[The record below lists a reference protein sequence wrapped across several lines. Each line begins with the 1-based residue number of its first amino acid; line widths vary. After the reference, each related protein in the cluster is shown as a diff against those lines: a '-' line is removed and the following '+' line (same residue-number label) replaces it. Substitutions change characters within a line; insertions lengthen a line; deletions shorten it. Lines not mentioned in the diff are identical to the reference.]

1 MTRAEIIARLQA
13 RADDIRALGA
23 SGLFLFGSAARD
35 EMREDSDIDV
45 FIDRDPG
52 ARFTFVELTNLLF
65 LLEEEFG
72 RKIDLTTRG
81 GLHPRARDRIEASAV
96 RVL

>member
-1 MTRAEIIARLQA
+1 MTRDEVIARIRS
-13 RADDIRALGA
+13 RADDIRSLGA
-23 SGLFLFGSAARD
+23 GAVFLFGSAARD

-45 FIDRDPG
+45 FIDREPG
-52 ARFTFVELTNLLF
+52 ARFTYVELTNLLF

-81 GLHPRARDRIEASAV
+81 GLRPRSRARIEASAV

>member
-1 MTRAEIIARLQA
+1 MTRDEVIDRIQS
-13 RADDIRALGA
+13 RAADIRALGA
-23 SGLFLFGSAARD
+23 SALFLFGSAARN
-35 EMREDSDIDV
+35 ELREDSDIDV
-45 FIDRDPG
+45 FIDREPG

-72 RKIDLTTRG
+72 RQIDLTTRG
-81 GLHPRARDRIEASAV
+81 GLHPRARNRIESSAV